1 MTIMKNKNNILS
13 LAVLTAM
20 SGAFYG
26 CSDDKELT
34 LNAPETKLLEEIK
47 FEVSEVLPLAVG
59 MDSLLVWSAGP
70 QDVDDNTVVF
80 TSSDP
85 AVASVDQT
93 GRISAH
99 SIGQAQITA
108 HSSIG
113 FKINEAEAS
122 VTVDVIP
129 EVIKATSINVE
140 NTTKLS
146 DDGMIYVTDKLQLKA
161 TILPENHTYSHLTWH
176 SDNEEVATVDA
187 NGLVDC
193 VGVGST
199 RIIAKAH
206 DRSGVQGVFNL
217 EVKPYIAIT
226 KVEITPLD
234 GPICI
239 SRGEVALNVTYTPAN
254 GTVGSVEW
262 SSLDESVVK
271 VNRGVVTPAGF
282 GTATVIAKCVST
294 GEEVATT
301 VTVEPGLWIWD
312 AQNRWG
318 ENLQNNWKWIPSD
331 TKADDERLEKFW
343 RVHFPAASGNKRRR
357 DIKINCTEKTPF
369 YLGIAKYP
377 VLAIRCTMYPGGNFK
392 SDFATVSGFDK
403 PGEINPKQ
411 GIELADGTRLMLFNV
426 GGKLNGKG
434 YDLVPFR
441 IFQFKV
447 ADIPDANVD
456 PNAPWY
462 DIYWIRT
469 FESETAAKE
478 FAAQDVADNPRN

>member
-1 MTIMKNKNNILS
+1 MKNKNNILG
-13 LAVLTAM
+13 LAALTAM
-20 SGAFYG
+20 AVSVAA
-26 CSDDKELT
+26 CSDNEKELT
-34 LNAPETKLLEEIK
+34 LNAPAANLLQEIK

-59 MDSLLVWSAGP
+59 MDSLLVWSATP
-70 QDVDDNTVVF
+70 QDADDNTVIF

-85 AVASVDQT
+85 AVASVDQE

-99 SIGQAQITA
+99 AIGQAQITA
-108 HSSIG
+108 HSSMG
-113 FKINEAEAS
+113 FKINEAEAT

-161 TILPENHTYSHLTWH
+161 TILPDNHTYSYLTWH
-176 SDNEEVATVDA
+176 SDNEEVATVNAD
-187 NGLVDC
+187 GLVDC

-206 DRSGVQGVFNL
+206 DRSGVQGIFNL
-217 EVKPYIAIT
+217 EVKPYIAIE
-226 KVEITPLD
+226 KVEIAPLD

-271 VNRGVVTPAGF
+271 VNRGVVTPTGF
-282 GTATVIAKCVST
+282 GTASVIAKCIST
-294 GEEVATT
+294 GEEVSTT

-312 AQNRWG
+312 AENKWG
-318 ENLQNNWKWIPSD
+318 ETLQSNWKWIPSND
-331 TKADDERLEKFW
+331 QAPDERLEKYW
-343 RVHFPAASGNKRRR
+343 RIHFPDAGTGKWRR
-357 DIKINCTEKTPF
+357 DFKLNCSEKAPV
-369 YLGIAKYP
+369 YLGIVKYP
-377 VLAIRCTMYPGGNFK
+377 VLAIRCTAYAGGNFK

-411 GIELADGTRLMLFNV
+411 GIELADGTRLMIFNV
-426 GGKLNGKG
+426 GGKLAGKG

-447 ADIPDANVD
+447 ADIPNGSVD
-456 PNAPWY
+456 KASPWY
-462 DIYWIRT
+462 DVYWIRT
-469 FESETAAKE
+469 FESEDAAKA
-478 FAAQDVADNPRN
+478 FANQDVIDNPRN